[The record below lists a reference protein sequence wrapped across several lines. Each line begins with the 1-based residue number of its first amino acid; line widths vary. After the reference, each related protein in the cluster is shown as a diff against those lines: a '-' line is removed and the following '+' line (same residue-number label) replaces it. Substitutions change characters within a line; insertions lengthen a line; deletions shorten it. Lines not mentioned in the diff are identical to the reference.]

1 MRFRDF
7 VIFQFLHFGSGRPDP
22 RITRNLIF
30 FVCLRSF
37 SVQREISRSEKGPA
51 DSEKGS
57 ADFEIG
63 SKISPFLYIL
73 GLGQKSTGFA
83 NLGFG
88 QTSAGFTK
96 FGVRSNWGPGCMN
109 FEVWS
114 TLGPQVCEHWGAEGT
129 PRSPLPRLYFFP
141 NLVPFFSK
149 TGHQKPA
156 HIPARFLRP
165 KVYFP

>member
-1 MRFRDF
+1 MGQKSARFYIIRDEPIREGAGGF
-7 VIFQFLHFGSGRPDP
+7 RERAGGFREGAGEF
-22 RITRNLIF
+22 
-30 FVCLRSF
+30 
-37 SVQREISRSEKGPA
+37 QREISRSEKGPA

-129 PRSPLPRLYFFP
+129 PRSPLPRLYFSP
-141 NLVPFFSK
+141 NLAPFFSK

-156 HIPARFLRP
+156 HIPAPFLRP